1 MSESC
6 LHIFGTDKELSGIIP
21 VISCEN
27 MIIDRSVVI
36 SKPIFSPLSGGR
48 QNPRMLINE
57 MRMQGKTKL
66 KIKYNVRRRK
76 CMTNITN
83 G

>member
-1 MSESC
+1 MNEN

-27 MIIDRSVVI
+27 MIIESKVVI
-36 SKPIFSPLSGGR
+36 SKPIFSPLSGG
-48 QNPRMLINE
+48 NVKPSIHMNE
-57 MRMQGKTKL
+57 IKTHGNTKL
-66 KIKYNVRRRK
+66 KIKYKVRRLK
-76 CMTNITN
+76 CKTIITN